1 MKLIDLHKEIDE
13 KQIAK
18 VDSNLESS
26 VGILKVKMGKLVL
39 AQREKFDFLKYLI
52 HYRGLEEHML
62 ELLNQN
68 VETNH
73 YAYDTKVI
81 ARFSMKQVE
90 RLKILFNEKMKLK
103 DFTFLG
109 IATNS
114 KGIGIQS
121 FDTTTM
127 VKTMKEMDI
136 NKGEF
141 YLFYPLRK

>member
-1 MKLIDLHKEIDE
+1 
-13 KQIAK
+13 
-18 VDSNLESS
+18 
-26 VGILKVKMGKLVL
+26 
-39 AQREKFDFLKYLI
+39 
-52 HYRGLEEHML
+52 
-62 ELLNQN
+62 
-68 VETNH
+68 
-73 YAYDTKVI
+73 
-81 ARFSMKQVE
+81 MKQVE